1 MHEQKEESTTT
12 DQMSLGKFE
21 FFAMNNFL
29 RRWIQRHQEMPTFK
43 KMLKREGI
51 DLSNAEIMDAGC
63 GSGYST
69 KLILES
75 FNPSKI
81 IAFDYMQEQIALAKK
96 RGLPVDFYVGD
107 MRKIDAPTGSVD
119 AVFIFGVLHH
129 IPNWKDALEEVARTL
144 KKNGVLLVEEPEAL
158 GFSRKS
164 FERHL
169 QETGFSILQKRRVVL
184 FYIQSYLC
192 KKMT

>member
-1 MHEQKEESTTT
+1 MSVEKN
-12 DQMSLGKFE
+12 QMSLGKFE

-29 RRWIQRHQEMPTFK
+29 RRWIQRHHEMPTFK
-43 KMLKREGI
+43 EMLKREGI
-51 DLSNAEIMDAGC
+51 NLANAEIMDAGC
-63 GSGYST
+63 GSGYGT

-81 IAFDYMQEQIALAKK
+81 IAFDYMQEQIALATK

-107 MRKIDAPTGSVD
+107 LRNIDAPTGSVD

-144 KKNGVLLVEEPEAL
+144 KKDGVLLVEEPKVP
-158 GFSRKS
+158 GFSWKLL
-164 FERHL
+164 ERHL
-169 QETGFSILQKRRVVL
+169 QETGFSILQKRSIVL
-184 FYIQSYLC
+184 PLVLVYIQSYLC
-192 KKMT
+192 KKIT

>member
-1 MHEQKEESTTT
+1 MSVGKN
-12 DQMSLGKFE
+12 QMSLGKLE

-29 RRWIQRHQEMPTFK
+29 RRWIQRHEEMPTFK
-43 KMLKREGI
+43 EMLKREGI
-51 DLSNAEIMDAGC
+51 DLSNAVIMDAGC

-81 IAFDYMQEQIALAKK
+81 IAFDYMQEQIALATK

-129 IPNWKDALEEVARTL
+129 IPNWEDALEEVARTL
-144 KKNGVLLVEEPEAL
+144 KKNGVLLVEEPEVL

-164 FERHL
+164 FERRL
-169 QETGFSILQKRRVVL
+169 QETGFSILQKRPLVL
-184 FYIQSYLC
+184 SYLTLIWPIQSYLC